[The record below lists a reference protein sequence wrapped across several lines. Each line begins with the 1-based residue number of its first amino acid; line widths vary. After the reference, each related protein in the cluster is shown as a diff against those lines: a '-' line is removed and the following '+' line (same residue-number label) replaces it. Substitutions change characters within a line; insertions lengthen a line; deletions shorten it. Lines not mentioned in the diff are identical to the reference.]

1 MDDMERKCKKCGAV
15 LEQEQLFCPKCGT
28 PYGKK
33 KKKNKIAAII
43 IPIVAVIA
51 AIIVLIFLGIGGTF
65 VWGLSRS
72 GWSFA
77 QLQKI
82 ITEKHYSCLK
92 AHDFGEANCQHGQIC
107 KVCGLEQGEVTDHD
121 FGQANCQ
128 HGQICK
134 VCGLEQG
141 EPIDHVWLEATCTS
155 AKRCSVCGKTE
166 GTELGHTTGYG
177 KCSRCGQKSLDL
189 LPEVITITSYM
200 ESGMEFLSN
209 AASDWSS
216 ACNSYYLQ
224 DYYLESMKIDMNFAR
239 EEFDEAA
246 KACGSYSEFSQIKT
260 KLKNAASALN
270 VSSSKPEKLQEA
282 VKSSIGYFNEAVE
295 LMKKLDN

>member
-1 MDDMERKCKKCGAV
+1 MEEMERKCKKCGAI

-33 KKKNKIAAII
+33 KKKNVLAAVLIPIAAII
-43 IPIVAVIA
+43 AVI
-51 AIIVLIFLGIGGTF
+51 ILTVGGLF

-77 QLQKI
+77 QLKKI
-82 ITEKHYSCLK
+82 ISEGHYSCLK
-92 AHDFGEANCQHGQIC
+92 EHDFGEANCQHGQIC
-107 KVCGLEQGEVTDHD
+107 KVCGLEQGEITEHD
-121 FGQANCQ
+121 FGPANCQ

-134 VCGLEQG
+134 VCGFEQG
-141 EPIDHVWLEATCTS
+141 DPIEHVWVEATCTS

-177 KCSRCGQKSLDL
+177 KCSRCGQKVTELQYEYNQICRYFVDAYEHL
-189 LPEVITITSYM
+189 N
-200 ESGMEFLSN
+200 N

-224 DYYLESMKIDMNFAR
+224 DYYIESMKIDINFAK
-239 EEFDEAA
+239 EDFQSAA
-246 KACGSYSEFSQIKT
+246 KACGSHKEFSKIKS
-260 KLKNAASALN
+260 KLNEAANALSTY
-270 VSSSKPEKLQEA
+270 SKPESNRDA
-282 VKSSIGYFNEAVE
+282 VKKSLGYADEAYDLIIE
-295 LMKKLDN
+295 IDQ